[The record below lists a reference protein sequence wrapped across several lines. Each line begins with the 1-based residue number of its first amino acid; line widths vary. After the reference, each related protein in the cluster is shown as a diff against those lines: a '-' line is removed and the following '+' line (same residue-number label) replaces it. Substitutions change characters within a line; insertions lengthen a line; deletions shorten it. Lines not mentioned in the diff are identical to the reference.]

1 MVFQSKFIF
10 RAMSKISVYIVDDH
24 SLFREGMRLLLSNLD
39 YIGNIYEAENGQ
51 QFVDGLK
58 TNPVDVALLDIE
70 MPVMNGI
77 EAAKLAREIC
87 PGIKIITLS
96 MYSDENYY
104 LSMIEAGAC
113 GFLLKNSNFQ
123 EVEKAITDVYND
135 KTYISI
141 EILNN
146 ILKHPTKTNSN
157 LTEELSDRETEVLLL
172 ICKGLT
178 NVEIA
183 DKLNLSKRT
192 VDKHRENL
200 LLKTQSKNTANLV
213 IFAIKSGLLKI

>member
-1 MVFQSKFIF
+1 MKN
-10 RAMSKISVYIVDDH
+10 ISVYLVDDH
-24 SLFREGMRLLLSNLD
+24 SLFREGLKLLLSNLD
-39 YIGNIYEAENGQ
+39 YIDTIYEAENGQ
-51 QFVDGLK
+51 EFIDGLAK
-58 TNPVDVALLDIE
+58 NHVDIVMLDIE

-77 EAAKLAREIC
+77 QAAQKAKEIA
-87 PGIKIITLS
+87 PGIKIIALS

-123 EVEKAITDVYND
+123 EVEKAITDVCND
-135 KTYISI
+135 KSYISI

-146 ILKHPTKTNSN
+146 ILKQPQKTGLINVN
-157 LTEELSDRETEVLLL
+157 EELTERENEILLL

-178 NVEIA
+178 NNEIA
-183 DKLNLSKRT
+183 DRLGLSKRT

-200 LLKTQSKNTANLV
+200 LQKTQSKNTANLV
-213 IFAIKSGLLKI
+213 IYAIKNGLMKI

>member
-1 MVFQSKFIF
+1 MKN
-10 RAMSKISVYIVDDH
+10 ISIYIVDDH
-24 SLFREGMRLLLSNLD
+24 SLFREGLKMLLSNVD
-39 YIGNIYEAENGQ
+39 YIGKIYEAENGQ
-51 QFVDGLK
+51 EFIDGLTK
-58 TNPVDVALLDIE
+58 NHVDIVMLDIE

-77 EAAKLAREIC
+77 QAAQKAKEIV
-87 PGIKIITLS
+87 PGIKIIALS

-123 EVEKAITDVYND
+123 EVEKAIIDVYND
-135 KTYISI
+135 KSYISI

-146 ILKHPTKTNSN
+146 ILKQPQKTSLSN
-157 LTEELSDRETEVLLL
+157 VKEDLTEREDEILVL

-178 NVEIA
+178 NHEIA
-183 DKLNLSKRT
+183 DKLGLSKRT

-200 LLKTQSKNTANLV
+200 LMKTQSKNTANLV
-213 IFAIKSGLLKI
+213 IYAIKNGYLKI

>member
-1 MVFQSKFIF
+1 MN
-10 RAMSKISVYIVDDH
+10 KISVYIVDDH
-24 SLFREGMRLLLSNLD
+24 SLFREGLKMLLSNLD
-39 YIGNIYEAENGQ
+39 YVDRIYEAENGQ
-51 QFVDGLK
+51 QFIDELP
-58 TNPVDVALLDIE
+58 NHPVDIAMLDIE

-77 EAAKLAREIC
+77 QAARLAKKIAPDIKLIA
-87 PGIKIITLS
+87 LS

-135 KTYISI
+135 RSYISI

-146 ILKHPTKTNSN
+146 ILKHPQKPSFSDFCES
-157 LTEELSDRETEVLLL
+157 LTDRESEILLL

-178 NVEIA
+178 NNEIA
-183 DKLNLSKRT
+183 EQLMLSKRT
-192 VDKHRENL
+192 IDKHRENL
-200 LLKTQSKNTANLV
+200 LQKTQSKNTANLV
-213 IFAIKSGLLKI
+213 IYALKNGYIKI

>member
-1 MVFQSKFIF
+1 MK
-10 RAMSKISVYIVDDH
+10 KISVYLVDDH
-24 SLFREGMRLLLSNLD
+24 SLFREGLKMLLSNLD
-39 YIGNIYEAENGQ
+39 YIDMIYEAENGQ
-51 QFVDGLK
+51 QFIEGLK
-58 TNPVDVALLDIE
+58 KNHVDIALLDIE

-77 EAAKLAREIC
+77 QAAQLAKEIV
-87 PGIKIITLS
+87 PGIKLIALS
-96 MYSDENYY
+96 LYSDENYY

-123 EVEKAITDVYND
+123 EVEKAIIDVYED
-135 KTYISI
+135 KSYISI

-146 ILKHPTKTNSN
+146 ILKHPQKPQLKSYV
-157 LTEELSDRETEVLLL
+157 EELSEREIEILLL

-178 NVEIA
+178 NNEIA
-183 DKLNLSKRT
+183 DRLVLSKRT

-213 IFAIKSGLLKI
+213 IYAIKNGILTI

>member
-1 MVFQSKFIF
+1 MK
-10 RAMSKISVYIVDDH
+10 KISVYIVDDH
-24 SLFREGMRLLLSNLD
+24 SLFREGLKMLLSNLD
-39 YIGNIYEAENGQ
+39 YIGNIYEAENGKE
-51 QFVDGLK
+51 FIDGLEK
-58 TNPVDVALLDIE
+58 NTVDIAMLDIE

-77 EAAKLAREIC
+77 QAAQKAKEIAH
-87 PGIKIITLS
+87 GIKIIALS

-135 KTYISI
+135 KSYISI

-146 ILKHPTKTNSN
+146 ILKQPQKTSLTNVN
-157 LTEELSDRETEVLLL
+157 EELTERESEILLL

-178 NVEIA
+178 NNEIA
-183 DKLNLSKRT
+183 DRLGLSKRT

-213 IFAIKSGLLKI
+213 IYAIKNGFLKI

>member
-1 MVFQSKFIF
+1 MVFQSKFIC
-10 RAMSKISVYIVDDH
+10 RAMNKISVYIVDDH
-24 SLFREGMRLLLSNLD
+24 SLFREGLKLLLSNLD

-51 QFVDGLK
+51 QFTNGLK

-146 ILKHPTKTNSN
+146 ILKHPTKANNN
-157 LTEELSDRETEVLLL
+157 LTEELSDRENEVLLL
-172 ICKGLT
+172 ICNGLT
-178 NVEIA
+178 NAEIA
-183 DKLNLSKRT
+183 DRLNLSKRT

>member
-1 MVFQSKFIF
+1 M
-10 RAMSKISVYIVDDH
+10 
-24 SLFREGMRLLLSNLD
+24 LSNLD
-39 YIGNIYEAENGQ
+39 YIDNIFEAENGQ
-51 QFVDGLK
+51 QFIDGLVK
-58 TNPVDVALLDIE
+58 NHVEIAMLDIE

-77 EAAKLAREIC
+77 QAAQLAKEIA
-87 PGIKIITLS
+87 PGIKIIALS

-123 EVEKAITDVYND
+123 EVEQAINDVYND
-135 KTYISI
+135 KSYISI

-146 ILKHPTKTNSN
+146 ILKQPLKTSLGSFNEE
-157 LTEELSDRETEVLLL
+157 LTEREAEILLY
-172 ICKGLT
+172 ICKGFT
-178 NVEIA
+178 NNEIA
-183 DKLNLSKRT
+183 DQLGLSKRT

-213 IFAIKSGLLKI
+213 IYAIKNGFLKI

>member
-1 MVFQSKFIF
+1 MKN
-10 RAMSKISVYIVDDH
+10 ISVYLVDDH
-24 SLFREGMRLLLSNLD
+24 SLFREGLKLLLSNLD
-39 YIGNIYEAENGQ
+39 YIDTIYEAENGQ
-51 QFVDGLK
+51 EFIDGLAK
-58 TNPVDVALLDIE
+58 NHVDIVMLDIE

-77 EAAKLAREIC
+77 LAAQKAKEIA
-87 PGIKIITLS
+87 PGIKIIALS

-113 GFLLKNSNFQ
+113 GFLLKNSNFH
-123 EVEKAITDVYND
+123 EVEKAILDVCND
-135 KTYISI
+135 KSYISI

-146 ILKHPTKTNSN
+146 ILKQPQKSGLINVN
-157 LTEELSDRETEVLLL
+157 EELTEREDEILLL

-178 NVEIA
+178 NNEIA
-183 DKLNLSKRT
+183 DRLGLSKRT

-213 IFAIKSGLLKI
+213 IYAIKSGLMKI